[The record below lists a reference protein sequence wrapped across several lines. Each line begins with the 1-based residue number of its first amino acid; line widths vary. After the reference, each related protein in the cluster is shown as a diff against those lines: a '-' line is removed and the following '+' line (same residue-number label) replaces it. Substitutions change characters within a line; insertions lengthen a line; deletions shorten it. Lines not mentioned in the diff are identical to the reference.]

1 MNTVKM
7 SAAVSV
13 NKGKVRSNNEDN
25 FYLNG
30 QYLTPKNRDK
40 TASYIDDSNREIGLY
55 GIFDGMGGEA
65 LGEEASLIA
74 AETVF
79 KAHKKAESGS
89 SSDKT
94 VLSAIKDANAAICKK
109 ILESGEKRIGT
120 TFVALKIEN
129 DTARV
134 YNVGDSRVYRLRNG
148 ELTQISV
155 DDTTAQR
162 LVNMGMI
169 TKEKAK
175 THEDRHK
182 LTQHLGI
189 FPNEMVIEAHKSQEL
204 ELKKGDKFLLCSDGL
219 TDMVEDEK
227 IEEILKKSADS
238 EETTKLLVDEALA
251 NGGKDNIT
259 VMVICILSNSKQR
272 SVHSKNRFM
281 LPIIG
286 IVAVCI
292 AAGGIG
298 VMKHHKS
305 SNAKYEETDPVKLE
319 SVYFS
324 GIESDTLY
332 IPIGKEDFFR
342 CGTEPADADKR
353 KAEFSSSENDVI
365 AVEKNGGYIAKSTGE
380 SEISVKLNECEARI
394 SVFVYDFSVDESI
407 KLGIGE
413 NVNIKIQVS
422 PTEAQ
427 PEFAYS
433 SSDESIVSVDNGIV
447 TGVKSGSAE
456 IVVSADGVEKRIG
469 VIVEGKAQG
478 KSQGSEVTQ
487 QKKTPPQAP
496 PTSPDKKGPPE
507 ISDTT
512 KPKDEKNDN
521 TNQKEQE
528 DTIKQEEPKSN
539 NE

>member
-1 MNTVKM
+1 MNTVKL
-7 SAAVSV
+7 SASVSV

-40 TASYIDDSNREIGLY
+40 TASYIDNGSREIGLY
-55 GIFDGMGGEA
+55 GVFDGMGGEA

-79 KAHKKAESGS
+79 KAHRKTESGGNG
-89 SSDKT
+89 DKT
-94 VLSAIKDANAAICKK
+94 VLSAVKDANAAICKR
-109 ILESGEKRIGT
+109 IIESGEKRIGT
-120 TFVALKIEN
+120 TFATLKIEN
-129 DTARV
+129 DTAKV

-227 IEEILKKSADS
+227 IEEILKKPADS

-251 NGGKDNIT
+251 NGGKDNVT

-272 SVHSKNRFM
+272 SKHNKNRF
-281 LPIIG
+281 LFPIIG

-292 AAGGIG
+292 AAGGISI
-298 VMKHHKS
+298 VKNHKD
-305 SNAKYEETDPVKLE
+305 SNAKYEETDPLKLE

-324 GIESDTLY
+324 GIESDTIY

-353 KAEFSSSENDVI
+353 KAEFSSSDNDII

-380 SEISVKLNECEARI
+380 SEITVKLNECEAKV

-413 NVNIKIQVS
+413 NVLIIPRVS
-422 PTEAQ
+422 PIEAQ

-469 VIVEGKAQG
+469 VKVEGKAT
-478 KSQGSEVTQ
+478 S
-487 QKKTPPQAP
+487 QKKPSILTPPQP
-496 PTSPDKKGPPE
+496 P
-507 ISDTT
+507 
-512 KPKDEKNDN
+512 KNSRK
-521 TNQKEQE
+521 TERYY
-528 DTIKQEEPKSN
+528 
-539 NE
+539 

>member
-1 MNTVKM
+1 MNTVKL
-7 SAAVSV
+7 SASVSV
-13 NKGKVRSNNEDN
+13 NKGRVRSNNEDN

-30 QYLTPKNRDK
+30 QYLTPKSRDK
-40 TASYIDDSNREIGLY
+40 TASYVDGSNHEIGLY

-65 LGEEASLIA
+65 LGEEASLIVA
-74 AETVF
+74 QTVF
-79 KAHKKAESGS
+79 KAHKKAEASG

-120 TFVALKIEN
+120 TFAALKIEN
-129 DTARV
+129 DTAKV

-148 ELTQISV
+148 KLTQLSV

-175 THEDRHK
+175 THESRHK

-189 FPNEMVIEAHKSQEL
+189 FPNEMIIEAHKSQEL

-227 IEEILKKSADS
+227 IEEILKNSADS
-238 EETTKLLVDEALA
+238 EEITKLLVGEALA
-251 NGGKDNIT
+251 NGGGDNVT
-259 VMVICILSNSKQR
+259 VMVICVLSNPKQR

-281 LPIIG
+281 LTVIG
-286 IVAVCI
+286 IIAVCI

-298 VMKHHKS
+298 IMKHHKGS
-305 SNAKYEETDPVKLE
+305 SVIYEESDTVKIE
-319 SVYFS
+319 SIYFS
-324 GIESDTLY
+324 GTESDTLY
-332 IPIGKEDFFR
+332 IPAGKEDFFR
-342 CGTEPADADKR
+342 CGTKPADADKR
-353 KAEFSSSENDVI
+353 KAEFSSSDNDVI

-380 SEISVKLNECEARI
+380 SEITVKLNECEAKI
-394 SVFVYDFSVDESI
+394 SVFVYDFSADESI

-413 NVNIKIQVS
+413 SKSINLYVS
-422 PTEAQ
+422 PPEAQ
-427 PEFAYS
+427 PEFEYS
-433 SSDESIVSVDNGIV
+433 SSDETIVLVDNKIV
-447 TGVKSGSAE
+447 TGIKSGSAE

-469 VIVEGKAQG
+469 VTVEEKAQG
-478 KSQGSEVTQ
+478 KPQDEKV
-487 QKKTPPQAP
+487 KKPKETPQAP
-496 PTSPDKKGPPE
+496 KTSPGKQETPLV
-507 ISDTT
+507 SDTP
-512 KPKDEKNDN
+512 KPKDETNDN
-521 TNQKEQE
+521 INQEEQK
-528 DTIKQEEPKSN
+528 DTITKQEEPKSD

>member
-1 MNTVKM
+1 MNTVKL
-7 SAAVSV
+7 SASVSV

-40 TASYIDDSNREIGLY
+40 TASYIDNGSREIGLY
-55 GIFDGMGGEA
+55 GVFDGMGGEA

-79 KAHKKAESGS
+79 KAHRKAESGGNG
-89 SSDKT
+89 DKT
-94 VLSAIKDANAAICKK
+94 VLSAVKDANAAICKK
-109 ILESGEKRIGT
+109 IIESGEKRIGT
-120 TFVALKIEN
+120 TFATLKIEN
-129 DTARV
+129 DTAKV

-189 FPNEMVIEAHKSQEL
+189 FPNEMVIEAHKSQEF

-219 TDMVEDEK
+219 TDMVDDEK
-227 IEEILKKSADS
+227 IEEILKKQADS

-251 NGGKDNIT
+251 NGGKDNVT
-259 VMVICILSNSKQR
+259 VMVICVLSNSKQR
-272 SVHSKNRFM
+272 SKHNKNRF
-281 LPIIG
+281 LFPIIG

-292 AAGGIG
+292 AAGGISI
-298 VMKHHKS
+298 VKNHKD
-305 SNAKYEETDPVKLE
+305 SNAKYEETDPLKLE

-324 GIESDTLY
+324 GIESDTIY

-353 KAEFSSSENDVI
+353 KAEFSSSDNDII

-380 SEISVKLNECEARI
+380 SEITVKLNECEAKV

-413 NVNIKIQVS
+413 NALIIPRVS
-422 PTEAQ
+422 PIEAQ

-456 IVVSADGVEKRIG
+456 IVVSADGVEKHIE
-469 VIVEGKAQG
+469 VTVEGKVQG
-478 KSQGSEVTQ
+478 KSKGGKVTERL
-487 QKKTPPQAP
+487 TPPQP
-496 PTSPDKKGPPE
+496 PKNSTVPTEPPE
-507 ISDTT
+507 VSNMP
-512 KPKDEKNDN
+512 KPKEETNDN
-521 TNQKEQE
+521 TNQEKQK
-528 DTIKQEEPKSN
+528 DTTNQEELYDY
-539 NE
+539 E